1 MFMHPLVIVIAVIVI
16 GVLLFLKLR
25 KGKFVDKL
33 TKDLWNES
41 EPTTTET
48 IKDISS
54 AERALI
60 AKQKLADADAAR
72 QKKESARIGDYLAD
86 KGVVKPKDK
95 GKEAND
101 NEVDK

>member
-1 MFMHPLVIVIAVIVI
+1 MWIPIVVIIAAII
-16 GVLLFLKLR
+16 LGVLGFLKLR
-25 KGKFVDKL
+25 KSNFVDHL

-54 AERALI
+54 AEKVLI
-60 AKQKLADADAAR
+60 AKRKQADADALK
-72 QKKESARIGDYLAD
+72 QKKESARIGDYLAE
-86 KGVVKPKDK
+86 KGVVKPKEK
-95 GKEAND
+95 EKEAND